1 MTERRTTVVSSPGKV
16 LIAGGYLV
24 LDTNYSGL
32 VIGTSSRFYSCV
44 SSRLT
49 STSGTSNKF
58 NTDPGTN
65 TDTRQGK
72 GDEAIISVRAGQ
84 FPSKAST
91 WVYSISKPSA
101 SATFAAGEDGEK
113 ESLYLSFK
121 QINEEEAGKNK
132 FIFITLCKVL
142 EYTYETILA
151 KLGDE
156 ETALDELIKRI
167 KSNGD
172 GLEVVV
178 FADNDFYSQREQLT
192 SLSLPTRISS
202 LPHLPPFTPLPRP
215 IPATSKTGLG
225 SSAALVTSL
234 VGSLLSHLHITH
246 ASPEGDI
253 SEDDKAAIHAVAQLA
268 HCQAQGKV
276 GSGFD
281 VSSAVYGS
289 HLYTRFSPSILTPLM
304 SLAPFSRPQH
314 SSSTASTS
322 LLDALHLSKWDSKA
336 IPFRLPKHLRLLL
349 ADVSCGTDTPSFV
362 SSVLKWRN
370 NDREKAD
377 EVWGK
382 LDNANRALG
391 NVLRDMVDAESES
404 DYEKTMM
411 AAAQLTSD
419 ELLNL
424 PASPTPSRTLH
435 LLHRLALSLSSI
447 RALLREMSDLSGVPI
462 EPKEQTRLLDACGQ
476 IKGVVGGGV
485 PGAGGYDALYLL
497 TIDYPTPL
505 AGVDQLWADWTEMDV
520 CPLSAK
526 QSDGGIRQEE
536 VAEVKGL
543 ENALDRARAGE

>member
-1 MTERRTTVVSSPGKV
+1 MTWNIRVAIVRLLFMFSLAHHPIQTSSPEPLYTIQQFAYPKMTERRTTVVSSPGKV

-178 FADNDFYSQREQLT
+178 FADNDFYSQREQV
-192 SLSLPTRISS
+192 R
-202 LPHLPPFTPLPRP
+202 HR
-215 IPATSKTGLG
+215 
-225 SSAALVTSL
+225 
-234 VGSLLSHLHITH
+234 
-246 ASPEGDI
+246 
-253 SEDDKAAIHAVAQLA
+253 
-268 HCQAQGKV
+268 
-276 GSGFD
+276 
-281 VSSAVYGS
+281 
-289 HLYTRFSPSILTPLM
+289 
-304 SLAPFSRPQH
+304 
-314 SSSTASTS
+314 
-322 LLDALHLSKWDSKA
+322 
-336 IPFRLPKHLRLLL
+336 
-349 ADVSCGTDTPSFV
+349 SFFF
-362 SSVLKWRN
+362 
-370 NDREKAD
+370 
-377 EVWGK
+377 
-382 LDNANRALG
+382 
-391 NVLRDMVDAESES
+391 
-404 DYEKTMM
+404 
-411 AAAQLTSD
+411 
-419 ELLNL
+419 
-424 PASPTPSRTLH
+424 
-435 LLHRLALSLSSI
+435 
-447 RALLREMSDLSGVPI
+447 
-462 EPKEQTRLLDACGQ
+462 
-476 IKGVVGGGV
+476 
-485 PGAGGYDALYLL
+485 
-497 TIDYPTPL
+497 
-505 AGVDQLWADWTEMDV
+505 
-520 CPLSAK
+520 
-526 QSDGGIRQEE
+526 
-536 VAEVKGL
+536 
-543 ENALDRARAGE
+543 

>member
-1 MTERRTTVVSSPGKV
+1 MVSSPGKV

-24 LDTNYSGL
+24 LDTHYSGL

-44 SSRLT
+44 SSRAT
-49 STSGTSNKF
+49 SSRATSSTPSI
-58 NTDPGTN
+58 DADTN
-65 TDTRQGK
+65 TGIDTDTCQNK
-72 GDEAIISVRAGQ
+72 ATISVRAGQ
-84 FPSKAST
+84 FPPDAST
-91 WVYSISKPSA
+91 WVYCISKPSA
-101 SATFAAGEDGEK
+101 SASASAGEDGE
-113 ESLYLSFK
+113 EGEEGGDGTLYLK
-121 QINEEEAGKNK
+121 LEQTNEEQAGKNK

-142 EYTYETILA
+142 EYVYESILA
-151 KLGDE
+151 HVGDE
-156 ETALDELIKRI
+156 ETALDELMKRI
-167 KSNGD
+167 KGGGGGED
-172 GLEVVV
+172 GLDVVV

-215 IPATSKTGLG
+215 IPATNKTGLG

-246 ASPEGDI
+246 SSPEGSIAD
-253 SEDDKAAIHAVAQLA
+253 DDKAVIHSVAQLA

-304 SLAPFSRPQH
+304 SLAPFSRPRP
-314 SSSTASTS
+314 SPGSTS
-322 LLDALHLSKWDSKA
+322 LLLDALHPSKWDNKS

-377 EVWGK
+377 EVWAR

-391 NVLRDMVDAESES
+391 KVLSDMVAAENEI

-411 AAAQLTSD
+411 AASELTSD

-424 PASPTPSRTLH
+424 PTTPSPSRTLH

-476 IKGVVGGGV
+476 VKGVVGGGV

-497 TIDYPTPL
+497 TIDHPTPI
-505 AGVDQLWADWTEMDV
+505 AGVDKLWAEWTEMDV

-526 QSDGGIRQEE
+526 QSDGGIRQEQ

-543 ENALDRARAGE
+543 KEALERARR

>member
-1 MTERRTTVVSSPGKV
+1 MTTRTTTVVSSPGKV

-24 LDTNYSGL
+24 LDTHYSGL

-44 SSRLT
+44 SSRA
-49 STSGTSNKF
+49 TSGTS
-58 NTDPGTN
+58 DIDGH
-65 TDTRQGK
+65 TDTDTCQ
-72 GDEAIISVRAGQ
+72 DEAIISVRAGQ
-84 FPSKAST
+84 FPSDAST

-101 SATFAAGEDGEK
+101 SASASASADEDGGDRNP
-113 ESLYLSFK
+113 YLK
-121 QINEEEAGKNK
+121 LEQTNEEQAGKNK

-142 EYTYETILA
+142 EYVYESILA
-151 KLGDE
+151 KVGDE
-156 ETALDELIKRI
+156 ETALDELMKRI
-167 KSNGD
+167 KSGGFGGD

-215 IPATSKTGLG
+215 IPATNKTGLG

-234 VGSLLSHLHITH
+234 VGSLLSHLRITH
-246 ASPEGDI
+246 VSPEGGNI
-253 SEDDKAAIHAVAQLA
+253 SDDDKAVIHSVAQLA

-304 SLAPFSRPQH
+304 SLAPFSRPRP
-314 SSSTASTS
+314 STASTS
-322 LLDALHLSKWDSKA
+322 LLDALHPSKWDNKS
-336 IPFRLPKHLRLLL
+336 IPFRLPKHVRLLL

-377 EVWGK
+377 EVWER

-391 NVLRDMVDAESES
+391 EVLRDMVDAEGES

-411 AAAQLTSD
+411 AAAELTSN

-424 PASPTPSRTLH
+424 HAAPSPSRTLH

-476 IKGVVGGGV
+476 VKGVVGGGV

-497 TIDYPTPL
+497 TVDHPTPL
-505 AGVDQLWADWTEMDV
+505 AGVDKLWADWTEMDV

-543 ENALDRARAGE
+543 KEALDRARATG